1 MRLYNRAGAMER
13 CGVGSARA
21 LPSTPPEMEGHRV
34 LGRGVYQADITK
46 TQREREPRSHAPM
59 STSLYSD
66 NYTRKPQVKSPTAA
80 MPDIAASGLVINCH
94 ARMSGKDLLMLAK
107 GISLSMPQRAI
118 I

>member
-34 LGRGVYQADITK
+34 LGRGVYQAESRKLNGSVSRDLTLQCHQVF
-46 TQREREPRSHAPM
+46 TNA
-59 STSLYSD
+59 
-66 NYTRKPQVKSPTAA
+66 NYMRKLQVKSPTAA
-80 MPDIAASGLVINCH
+80 MPDIAASGLVMNCH

>member
-1 MRLYNRAGAMER
+1 MAL
-13 CGVGSARA
+13 GSARHY
-21 LPSTPPEMEGHRV
+21 HRPHRKWRATAFF
-34 LGRGVYQADITK
+34 GRGVYQADITK